1 MFSGSIYGLLSS
13 IRDTKQGAITYS
25 NIVYIDKGEHY

>member
-13 IRDTKQGAITYS
+13 KGYKARATTYS
-25 NIVYIDKGEHY
+25 NIGYIDKGEHY